1 MEVNMTVKINT
12 KQIGLGKPINIHA
25 TVGAVDKA
33 DEMMIILLS
42 LDAEFS
48 KSDKNLDS
56 SEAMLAVLKKEREV
70 NKKIFAFLQDVL
82 KLSDKQVDMIK
93 ERVDYQQLGS
103 YISYVCNRIKGVPED
118 THQKAVNNK
127 KKGPKGQGEKSSD
140 Q

>member
-12 KQIGLGKPINIHA
+12 RQIGLGKPINIHA

-33 DEMMIILLS
+33 DEIMITLLS
-42 LDAEFS
+42 LDAELS

-56 SEAMLAVLKKEREV
+56 SEAMIATLKKEREV
-70 NKKIFAFLQDVL
+70 NKKIFVFLQDVL

-103 YISYVCNRIKGVPED
+103 YVSYVCNRIKGVPED
-118 THQKAVNNK
+118 TYQKAANNK

>member
-33 DEMMIILLS
+33 DEMMITLLS
-42 LDAEFS
+42 LDAKFS

-70 NKKIFAFLQDVL
+70 NKKIFVFLQDVL

-118 THQKAVNNK
+118 AYKKAINNK
-127 KKGPKGQGEKSSD
+127 KKGPKGQEEKSSD

>member
-33 DEMMIILLS
+33 DEMMITLLS

-48 KSDKNLDS
+48 KSDKKLDS
-56 SEAMLAVLKKEREV
+56 SEAMIATLKKEREV

-103 YISYVCNRIKGVPED
+103 YVSYVCNRIKGVPED
-118 THQKAVNNK
+118 TYQKAANNK
-127 KKGPKGQGEKSSD
+127 KKGPKGQEEKSSD

>member
-1 MEVNMTVKINT
+1 MTVKINT

-33 DEMMIILLS
+33 DEMMITLLS
-42 LDAEFS
+42 LDAKFS

-70 NKKIFAFLQDVL
+70 NKKIFVFLQDVL

-118 THQKAVNNK
+118 AYKKAINNK
-127 KKGPKGQGEKSSD
+127 KKGPKGQEEESSD

>member
-1 MEVNMTVKINT
+1 MTVKINT

-33 DEMMIILLS
+33 DEMMITLLS
-42 LDAEFS
+42 LDAKFS

-70 NKKIFAFLQDVL
+70 NKKIFVFLQDVL

-118 THQKAVNNK
+118 AYKKAINNK
-127 KKGPKGQGEKSSD
+127 KKGPKGQEEKSSD

>member
-33 DEMMIILLS
+33 DEMMITLLS
-42 LDAEFS
+42 LDAKFS

-70 NKKIFAFLQDVL
+70 NKKIFVFLQDVL

-118 THQKAVNNK
+118 AYKKAINNK
-127 KKGPKGQGEKSSD
+127 KKGPKGQEEESSD

>member
-33 DEMMIILLS
+33 DEMMITLLS
-42 LDAEFS
+42 LDAELS
-48 KSDKNLDS
+48 KSEKNLDS
-56 SEAMLAVLKKEREV
+56 SEAMIATLKKEREV
-70 NKKIFAFLQDVL
+70 NKKIFVFLQDVL

-103 YISYVCNRIKGVPED
+103 YVCNRIKGVPED
-118 THQKAVNNK
+118 TYQKAVNNK